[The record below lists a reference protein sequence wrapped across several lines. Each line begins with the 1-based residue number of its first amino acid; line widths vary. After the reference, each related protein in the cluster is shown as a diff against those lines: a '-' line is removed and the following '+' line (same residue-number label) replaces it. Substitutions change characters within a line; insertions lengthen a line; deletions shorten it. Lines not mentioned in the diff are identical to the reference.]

1 MTLSKKKYRYIG
13 IYLSSRLSSN
23 KAGILEKLSNRY
35 LGLFGSIDYSNANIR
50 IIEIKDIPN
59 SIVIL
64 KCRLESLTN
73 ILISMNLIDLELMV
87 VSISGTLKQLKKKI
101 LAFLDYVSENQ
112 KDLTFNF
119 KDS

>member
-13 IYLSSRLSSN
+13 IYLSGRLSSDQST
-23 KAGILEKLSNRY
+23 ILEELSGRY

-50 IIEIKDIPN
+50 IIKINNIPN
-59 SIVIL
+59 TIVIL

-73 ILISMNLIDLELMV
+73 ALISLNLIDLKLMV
-87 VSISGTLKQLKKKI
+87 ISISGTLKQLEKKI
-101 LAFLDYVSENQ
+101 LAFLDFVSENQ
-112 KDLTFNF
+112 KDLMFNF

>member
-13 IYLSSRLSSN
+13 IYLYGRLSSDQS
-23 KAGILEKLSNRY
+23 AILEDLSGRY

-50 IIEIKDIPN
+50 IIKMNNIPN
-59 SIVIL
+59 AIVIL

-73 ILISMNLIDLELMV
+73 VLISLNLIDSKLMV

-101 LAFLDYVSENQ
+101 LAFLDFVSENQ
-112 KDLTFNF
+112 KDLKFNS